1 MKIKKGSIR
10 RVLPFFSLTS
20 FEMLLSRIFR
30 KLGLSLTTVGVLTL
44 LFVAYQLWGTGFL
57 TDRYQEDLKEDF
69 AELVETVEET
79 SSASTGLAEDVDD
92 EVAYAEFLFRSEGEA
107 IAQLIIPRMGL
118 TQTVVSGVSSE
129 SLRRG
134 PGHYPNTPLP
144 GMPGNAAL
152 VGHRTTWGAPFSKID
167 ELEPGDEISVQTIQ
181 GSFTYKVVEQ
191 VGGRGNFIISP
202 QRFDVLNQNYEEYPN
217 RLTLISCHPKLT
229 ARNRIVVVAE
239 LVGEP
244 AEFFQRPETPT
255 QAGLVFGFDQEV
267 IDSTNTGDE
276 TESNEGTVLGES
288 GSEVVDE
295 TSLNTEESPPENSIA
310 VPTVSDISPESTPA
324 VETIPSNATIQSTR
338 PSSFGEGLEGDS
350 SAILPSITW
359 GVALLA
365 LLMSSNFVA
374 NRWLRW
380 PTYVISFFPSVVV
393 MTIWFFNLDR
403 ALPSY

>member
-144 GMPGNAAL
+144 GIKLYGNT
-152 VGHRTTWGAPFSKID
+152 VRFSYFCTF
-167 ELEPGDEISVQTIQ
+167 V
-181 GSFTYKVVEQ
+181 
-191 VGGRGNFIISP
+191 
-202 QRFDVLNQNYEEYPN
+202 
-217 RLTLISCHPKLT
+217 SC
-229 ARNRIVVVAE
+229 
-239 LVGEP
+239 
-244 AEFFQRPETPT
+244 
-255 QAGLVFGFDQEV
+255 
-267 IDSTNTGDE
+267 
-276 TESNEGTVLGES
+276 
-288 GSEVVDE
+288 
-295 TSLNTEESPPENSIA
+295 
-310 VPTVSDISPESTPA
+310 
-324 VETIPSNATIQSTR
+324 
-338 PSSFGEGLEGDS
+338 
-350 SAILPSITW
+350 
-359 GVALLA
+359 
-365 LLMSSNFVA
+365 
-374 NRWLRW
+374 
-380 PTYVISFFPSVVV
+380 
-393 MTIWFFNLDR
+393 
-403 ALPSY
+403 